1 MKLLHLTHRLL
12 VRLAWCLI
20 ATSLITTHPATP
32 GLFAAERA
40 GNGVVTGNVTNK
52 TTGNGLIG
60 AKVDI
65 PSLNLTALVDQTGR
79 YIFNGVPSGTH
90 ELVVS
95 YTGMDTQRV
104 TVNLASGQTAVR
116 DFEMS
121 SNVLMLD
128 TFKVTSEKEGLSSAL
143 TQQRNADNLKNIA
156 SMDALVDLPNMNAT
170 ELAIR
175 LPGVAFGNPGG
186 FFF

>member
-1 MKLLHLTHRLL
+1 MLTNYHTWINFVSGFNNASENVLQL
-12 VRLAWCLI
+12 D
-20 ATSLITTHPATP
+20 
-32 GLFAAERA
+32 
-40 GNGVVTGNVTNK
+40 GN
-52 TTGNGLIG
+52 
-60 AKVDI
+60 
-65 PSLNLTALVDQTGR
+65 ALVDQTGR
-79 YIFNGVPSGTH
+79 YIFNGVPAGSY

-95 YTGMDTQRV
+95 YTGLDTQRV
-104 TVNLASGQTAVR
+104 TVNLAGGQTAVR
-116 DFEMS
+116 NFEMS

-175 LPGVAFGNPGG
+175 LPGVAFGNPGDEVVEVISVRG
-186 FFF
+186 MGAGMSSITIDGGEQIAGG